1 MRGCKA
7 LALIVLAA
15 AGAGASAGAA
25 DFKSVASNAAILF
38 DAPSAKAK
46 KLYIVNRGY
55 PLEITVQLEGWTK
68 VRDANGAFSWIE
80 TKELADRR
88 TVIVKPP
95 VAPVRQAADDAAPVV
110 FEAQQN
116 VVLDMVAAQPAG
128 WLQVRYEDGTAGYIK
143 AAQVWGS

>member
-1 MRGCKA
+1 MRITRRIVLG
-7 LALIVLAA
+7 VLAA
-15 AGAGASAGAA
+15 GALAANAAAA
-25 DFKSVASNAAILF
+25 DFRSVAANAAILY

-55 PLEITVQLEGWTK
+55 PLEVTVQLEGWTK

-80 TKELADRR
+80 NKELADKR
-88 TVIVKPP
+88 TVLVKPP
-95 VAPVRQAADDAAPVV
+95 VAQVRQSADDKAPVV

-116 VVLDMVAAQPAG
+116 VVLEVTGSDPAG
-128 WLQVRYEDGTAGYIK
+128 WLQVRHEDGASGYIR